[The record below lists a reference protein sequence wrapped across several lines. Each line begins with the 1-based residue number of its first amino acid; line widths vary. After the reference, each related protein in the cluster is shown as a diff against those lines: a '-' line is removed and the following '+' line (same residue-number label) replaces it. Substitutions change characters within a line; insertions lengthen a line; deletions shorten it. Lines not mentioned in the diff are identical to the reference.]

1 MWTIFKVFTA
11 SVTILF
17 LFYVW
22 AFGCEARGILVSQTG
37 TEPAHSAL
45 EGHVSNTG
53 PPGES
58 QSLIFDKGIKQL
70 NEERIT
76 FS

>member
-1 MWTIFKVFTA
+1 MFG
-11 SVTILF
+11 L
-17 LFYVW
+17 
-22 AFGCEARGILVSQTG
+22 FGCEARGILVSQPG
-37 TEPAHSAL
+37 IEPALSAQ
-45 EGHVSNTG
+45 EGQISNTA

-58 QSLIFDKGIKQL
+58 QSLIFDKGRKQL